1 MVQANRRSKV
11 WRDIAGD
18 IGIAFVD
25 AVNAF
30 DADRL
35 IDLFAEDA
43 HVNDQ
48 LRDFWGKDAIAS
60 WIRREIV
67 GERFCIDVIEARLHF
82 DDLILSAEVG
92 GDFDKTGLPSPL
104 TLNFI
109 FSFFEGKIVRLLLLV
124 TRAGETEPEVRII
137 GH

>member
-109 FSFFEGKIVRLLLLV
+109 FSFFDEKIVRLLILV
-124 TRAGETEPEVRII
+124 TRPGNTEPDVRIF
-137 GH
+137 GC

>member
-25 AVNAF
+25 AVNVF

-48 LRDFWGKDAIAS
+48 LRDFWGKDAIAE

-67 GERFCIDVIEARLHF
+67 GERLCVDVIEARVHF
-82 DDLILSAEVG
+82 DNLILSTEVG

-109 FSFFEGKIVRLLLLV
+109 FSFFDEKIVRLLILV
-124 TRAGETEPEVRII
+124 TRPGNTEPDVRIF
-137 GH
+137 GC

>member
-1 MVQANRRSKV
+1 MVQLNKRSKA
-11 WRDIAGD
+11 WREIAGD
-18 IGIAFVD
+18 IGISFVN
-25 AVNAF
+25 AVNDF

-48 LRDFWGKDAIAS
+48 LRDFWGKDAIAD
-60 WIRREIV
+60 WIRREIA
-67 GERFCIDVIEARLHF
+67 GERFSMDVIEARLHF

-104 TLNFI
+104 ILNFI
-109 FSFFEGKIVRLLLLV
+109 FSFFDEKIVRLIVLV
-124 TRAGETEPEVRII
+124 TRPGETEPDVRVA
-137 GH
+137 GS